1 MVTHELLGTIKG
13 ANAELDML
21 KAALVDMTAQRDA
34 RMDMTTLA
42 GMGAGGGMSAANAE
56 EYQTLKVKGEES
68 TETYLYGGR
77 TLLEPAVRV
86 FRKLSSHSRAYVGF
100 LPRLTWTADCCT
112 RFI

>member
-77 TLLEPAVRV
+77 RC
-86 FRKLSSHSRAYVGF
+86 SSLPSVSFESF
-100 LPRLTWTADCCT
+100 LRTGG
-112 RFI
+112 RM